1 MMWEDLIQE
10 EAEKDYFIELQAFI
24 EEERKTKTIFPPE
37 ENVLKAFDLCDFDK
51 VKILILGQDPYHQEG
66 QAMGLGFS
74 VNKDMPIPKS
84 LQNIYKELE
93 DDCGIK
99 NTVGDLSSWGSQ
111 GVFLINT
118 ILTVEKSLPLS
129 HKDKGW
135 ERFTDVMINRLNKEH
150 DFLIFVL
157 WGKEAQKKKS
167 MISERHYIIES
178 SHPSPLS
185 AYRGFT
191 GSKPFSEINKVLKEK
206 KLEEIDW
213 RIHV

>member
-1 MMWEDLIQE
+1 MIWEDLIQE

-24 EEERKTKTIFPPE
+24 EEERKTKTIFPPK
-37 ENVLKAFDLCDFDK
+37 ENVFKAFELCDFAK

-99 NTVGDLSSWGSQ
+99 NIVGDLSSWGSQ

-118 ILTVEKSLPLS
+118 ILTVEQSLPLS

-135 ERFTDVMINRLNKEH
+135 ERFTDEMIRRLNEEH

-167 MISERHYIIES
+167 MISNRHYIIES

-191 GSKPFSEINKVLKEK
+191 GSKPFSEINKVLKENN
-206 KLEEIDW
+206 LEEIDW
-213 RIHV
+213 RINV

>member
-1 MMWEDLIQE
+1 MIWEDLIQE
-10 EAEKDYFIELQAFI
+10 EAEKDYFLELQAFI
-24 EEERKTKTIFPPE
+24 EEERKTKTIFPPK
-37 ENVLKAFDLCDFDK
+37 ENVFKAFELCDFAK

-99 NTVGDLSSWGSQ
+99 NIVGDLSSWGSQ

-129 HKDKGW
+129 HKGKGW
-135 ERFTDVMINRLNKEH
+135 ERFTDEMIRRLNKEH
-150 DFLIFVL
+150 EFLIFVL

-191 GSKPFSEINKVLKEK
+191 GSKPFSEINKVLKENN
-206 KLEEIDW
+206 LEEIDW
-213 RIHV
+213 RINV